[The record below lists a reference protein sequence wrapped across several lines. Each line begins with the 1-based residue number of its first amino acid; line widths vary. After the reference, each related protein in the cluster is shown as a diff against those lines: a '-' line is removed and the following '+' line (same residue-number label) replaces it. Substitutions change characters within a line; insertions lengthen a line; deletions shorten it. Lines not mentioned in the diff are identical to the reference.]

1 MSTRCSPAS
10 VCDRGPR
17 VHSGSSRRRSR
28 GRGRRYHRVVTA
40 PERQQLLY
48 EGKAKRLYATD
59 QPGLLLVE
67 FKDDATAFNA
77 QKRGTIRGKGA
88 ANNAITQRVFEALD
102 SVGIPTHFVRGVSD
116 TTQLVRRVEIV
127 PLEVVIRN
135 RAAGSFAQ
143 RYGVE
148 EGGELS
154 PIVLE
159 WCVKSDSLGDPP
171 INDAAAVALGL
182 ATEDDLAVMFDL
194 ATAVNDALR
203 AYFGGLGL
211 ELVDM
216 KLEFGRDDEGELVLA
231 DEVSPDTCR
240 LWDVVSGERLDKDR
254 FRRDLGGVEDAY
266 LDVLS
271 RVMSEAGEPGT
282 FAATFEPPEDSPFED
297 GGHDHDHHHD
307 HDHDDDGESVEQYAG
322 EGARMRP
329 GQQHAVV
336 DVMLKPSI
344 LDPQGRAVL
353 QTLQRLG
360 YDAVQDVRIG
370 KRIELAVTGEP
381 REVER
386 QLAEMSEKVLSNPV
400 METFEI
406 GVEDG
411 D

>member
-1 MSTRCSPAS
+1 M
-10 VCDRGPR
+10 
-17 VHSGSSRRRSR
+17 
-28 GRGRRYHRVVTA
+28 TA

-102 SVGIPTHFVRGVSD
+102 AVGIPTHFVRGVSD

>member
-1 MSTRCSPAS
+1 M
-10 VCDRGPR
+10 
-17 VHSGSSRRRSR
+17 
-28 GRGRRYHRVVTA
+28 TA
-40 PERQQLLY
+40 PERRQLLY

-59 QPGLLLVE
+59 EPGLLLVE

-77 QKRGTIRGKGA
+77 KKRGTIEGKGA
-88 ANNAITQRVFEALD
+88 ANNAISSRVFEALEA
-102 SVGIPTHFVRGVSD
+102 VGVPTHFVGSVSD
-116 TTQLVRRVEIV
+116 TVQLVRQVEIV

-159 WCVKSDSLGDPP
+159 WCVKSDDLGDPQ

-182 ATEDDLAVMFDL
+182 ATEDDLAAMFDL

-203 AYFGGLGL
+203 VYFGGLGL

-216 KLEFGRDDEGELVLA
+216 KLEFGRDPSGELVLA

-266 LDVLS
+266 GDVLA
-271 RVMSEAGEPGT
+271 RVMSDAGDPQV
-282 FAATFEPPEDSPFED
+282 FADTFEPPEDSPYEQFDEEHGHD
-297 GGHDHDHHHD
+297 GHDHDH
-307 HDHDDDGESVEQYAG
+307 DGHAAAAG
-322 EGARMRP
+322 GAGGAFR
-329 GQQHAVV
+329 AVV
-336 DVMLKPSI
+336 DVMLKQSI

-360 YDAVQDVRIG
+360 YDTVKDVRVG
-370 KRIELAVTGEP
+370 KRVELAVEGER

-386 QLAEMSEKVLSNPV
+386 QLADMSEKVLSNPV
-400 METFEI
+400 METFEVGI
-406 GVEDG
+406 ED
-411 D
+411 DD